1 MKIKLSDVIDEKI
14 KNKEVLETLNIK
26 FFSIYITRR
35 RLSFVDGTIRM
46 KEDEVPTRLGFTFYH
61 T

>member
-1 MKIKLSDVIDEKI
+1 MDEKI

-35 RLSFVDGTIRM
+35 RVSFIDGIIRM
-46 KEDEVPTRLGFTFYH
+46 KEDRVPTRLVSTFYH

>member
-1 MKIKLSDVIDEKI
+1 MDEKI
-14 KNKEVLETLNIK
+14 KNKEFLETLNIK

-35 RLSFVDGTIRM
+35 RLSFVDRTIRM
-46 KEDEVPTRLGFTFYH
+46 KEDEVPTRLAFTSYH